1 MTAQYPPQTAGLDP
15 RVARLAAVVDC
26 QQQEIERL
34 RAERDGGLLV
44 PLAEGI
50 LVERLGY
57 SPGEAATHLADLAA
71 RTGTSVAE
79 LAADLVA
86 GAVRPPRSPVA
97 VAGAAPDFARL
108 PGGEAESSALLEEV
122 RRTAGAVAVALW
134 QVQPDG
140 ALGLVAHTGLNLLE
154 ASRWRHLPVL
164 MDCLPQRAARERR
177 PHWIPEVELAPA
189 VPLLADGHRGARA
202 VVPVTTSRSIAGV
215 VEFVWTAPL
224 REFPPEQKR
233 RLAALAALCGR
244 EIMLSTQ
251 PAGALPSTVGLLDSG
266 LFARPRT
273 DESGQVTDFE
283 IAQVGEDFADPHGRR
298 PADLVGRGLT
308 RTYPLLCA
316 YGLADRAVEVLTTG
330 ASAQLGPVPL
340 VARTGGAATPAM
352 VDVRITR
359 FLDGVR
365 IALTLGH
372 DDHRL
377 AQLLHNLQHIARLGS
392 WEHSVLT
399 GEMAWTEQTFELFGL
414 PASAGPV
421 TWDGLCT
428 YVHPEDLPIL
438 EAFQTTLLARQE
450 AATVFRLIRPD
461 GTHRQIRAHGEP
473 VLSEGGELV
482 AVRGIYQDLSAQY
495 QSQVALSA
503 TRDRL
508 ADTEHEAQQQNRIAR
523 ELQQVILPSAAR
535 PVEMDGLEV
544 AVRYRPA
551 AQEHKVGGDWYDA
564 TVLPDGRI
572 LLVIGDVAGHGIGAA
587 TGMIALRNALR
598 GLAVTGAG
606 PGQLLGWLNT
616 TTFTVNRGVTG
627 TALCGLYD
635 PESRTLTWAR
645 AGHLPPM
652 LVRDGVA
659 EQLPLPRGILLGARP
674 GARFEERV
682 LRLRP
687 ADTLVLFTDGLIE
700 RRGVLLDDSLDRLAA
715 AACHAGTDVERISD
729 QLLAEASSDTEDDSC
744 LIVIRVSEPVTS
756 A

>member
-1 MTAQYPPQTAGLDP
+1 MTAQYPPQTSDLDP
-15 RVARLAAVVDC
+15 RVAGLAAVVEC

-34 RAERDGGLLV
+34 RADRDGGLLV
-44 PLAEGI
+44 PVAEGI

-57 SPGEAATHLADLAA
+57 SPAEAATHLAELAT
-71 RTGTSVAE
+71 RTGITVAE

-86 GAVRPPRSPVA
+86 GAVRPPRTLAEP
-97 VAGAAPDFARL
+97 GNAPDFARL
-108 PGGEAESSALLEEV
+108 PDASAENSALLEEV
-122 RRTAGAVAVALW
+122 RRTAGAAAVAVW
-134 QVQPDG
+134 QVRPDG
-140 ALGLVAHTGLNLLE
+140 ALGLAGHSGLDLLE

-177 PHWIPEVELAPA
+177 PHWIPEVEFAPA
-189 VPLLADGHRGARA
+189 VPLLADERRGARA
-202 VVPVTTSRSIAGV
+202 VVPVTTARSIAGV
-215 VEFVWTAPL
+215 VEFVWAAPL
-224 REFPPEQKR
+224 PLFPPEQKR
-233 RLAALAALCGR
+233 RLTALAALCGR
-244 EIMLSTQ
+244 EIVLSTQ

-266 LFARPRT
+266 LFARPRS

-283 IAQVGEDFADPHGRR
+283 IAQVGEDFADPHGRQ
-298 PADLVGRGLT
+298 PAELIGRGLT
-308 RTYPLLCA
+308 RAYPLLCA
-316 YGLADRAVEVLTTG
+316 YGLADRAVQVLTTG
-330 ASAQLGPVPL
+330 ATARLGPVPL
-340 VARTGGAATPAM
+340 VARTGGAATPAT

-365 IALTLGH
+365 IGLTVGH

-399 GEMAWTEQTFELFGL
+399 GEMTWTEQTFELFGL
-414 PASAGPV
+414 PTSAGPV
-421 TWDGLCT
+421 AWDELCT
-428 YVHPEDLPIL
+428 YVHPEDLPIA

-473 VLSEGGELV
+473 VLSESGQLV

-495 QSQVALSA
+495 QSQVALTA

-523 ELQQVILPSAAR
+523 ELQQAILPSAAR
-535 PVEMDGLEV
+535 PVEMDGLDV

-564 TVLPDGRI
+564 TVLPSGRI

-598 GLAVTGAG
+598 GLAVTGAS
-606 PGQLLGWLNT
+606 PGKLLEWLNT

-652 LVRDGVA
+652 LVRGGVT

-674 GARFEERV
+674 TARFEESV
-682 LRLRP
+682 LELRP

-729 QLLAEASSDTEDDSC
+729 QLLAEATSDTEDDSC
-744 LIVIRVSEPVTS
+744 LIVIRVSEPVTP

>member
-1 MTAQYPPQTAGLDP
+1 MTVQHPPQKRDLDP
-15 RVARLAAVVDC
+15 RAARLAAVVEG
-26 QQQEIERL
+26 QQQEIEQL
-34 RAERDGGLLV
+34 RAERDGGRLV

-50 LVERLGY
+50 LVDRLGY
-57 SPGEAATHLADLAA
+57 SPTEAAAHLADLAA
-71 RTGTSVAE
+71 RTGITVPE

-86 GAVRPPRSPVA
+86 GAVRLPRSPA
-97 VAGAAPDFARL
+97 PATDSIPDFARL
-108 PGGEAESSALLEEV
+108 PDGDEENSALLEEV

-140 ALGLVAHTGLNLLE
+140 ALGLAAHTGLNLLD
-154 ASRWRHLPVL
+154 ASRWRHIPVL
-164 MDCLPQRAARERR
+164 MDCLPQRAALQRR
-177 PHWIPEVELAPA
+177 PQWMPDGELTPA
-189 VPLLADGHRGARA
+189 VPLLADGQRGARA
-202 VVPVTTSRSIAGV
+202 VIPVTTSRSVAGV
-215 VEFVWTAPL
+215 VEFVWAA
-224 REFPPEQKR
+224 RSAAFASEEKR
-233 RLAALAALCGR
+233 RLTALAALCGR
-244 EIMLSTQ
+244 EIMFSTQ

-273 DESGQVTDFE
+273 NESGQVVDFE
-283 IAQVGEDFADPHGRR
+283 IAQVGEDFTDPGGR
-298 PADLVGRGLT
+298 PAPDLVGRGLT
-308 RTYPLLCA
+308 RMYPLLCA
-316 YGLADRAVEVLTTG
+316 YGLADRAVAVLTTG
-330 ASAQLGPVPL
+330 ATAQLGPVPL
-340 VARTGGAATPAM
+340 VTRSGDAATPAM

-365 IALTLGH
+365 IGLTVGR

-392 WEHSVLT
+392 WEHSLLT
-399 GEMAWTEQTFELFGL
+399 GEMTWTEQTFELFGL
-414 PASAGPV
+414 PPTTGPAS
-421 TWDGLCT
+421 WNELRT
-428 YVHPEDLPIL
+428 YVHPEDLPIVD
-438 EAFQTTLLARQE
+438 AFQKTLLARQE
-450 AATVFRLIRPD
+450 AAAVFRLIRPD

-473 VLSEGGELV
+473 VLSGTGELV
-482 AVRGIYQDLSAQY
+482 AVRGIYQDLSAEY

-508 ADTEHEAQQQNRIAR
+508 ADTEHEARQQYRIAR
-523 ELQQVILPSAAR
+523 ELQQAILPSSAR
-535 PVEMDGLEV
+535 PVAMDGLDV

-564 TVLPDGRI
+564 TVLPSGKI
-572 LLVIGDVAGHGIGAA
+572 LLVIGDVAGHGIVAA

-606 PGQLLGWLNT
+606 PGRLLEWLNT
-616 TTFTVNRGVTG
+616 TTFSVNQGITG

-635 PESRTLTWAR
+635 PDDRTLTWAR
-645 AGHLPPM
+645 AGHLPPL

-674 GARFEERV
+674 GAGFEETV

-729 QLLAEASSDTEDDSC
+729 KLLAGATSDTEDDSC
-744 LIVIRVSEPVTS
+744 VIVIRVSEPVTS

>member
-1 MTAQYPPQTAGLDP
+1 MPAQHPPQTSGLDP
-15 RVARLAAVVDC
+15 RVARLAAVVER

-44 PLAEGI
+44 PVAEGI

-57 SPGEAATHLADLAA
+57 SPAEAAAHLTELAGK
-71 RTGTSVAE
+71 TGVTVPE
-79 LAADLVA
+79 LAADLIG
-86 GAVRPPRSPVA
+86 GAVRPPRSFPA
-97 VAGAAPDFARL
+97 RSDEMPDFARL
-108 PGGEAESSALLEEV
+108 PGRDAEDAALLEEV
-122 RRTAGAVAVALW
+122 RRTAGAAAVALW

-140 ALGLVAHTGLNLLE
+140 ALGLAGHTGLDLLE

-177 PHWIPEVELAPA
+177 PHWVPDAETTPGL
-189 VPLLADGHRGARA
+189 PLLADDLGGARA

-215 VEFVWTAPL
+215 VEFVWPAPL
-224 REFPPEQKR
+224 PGFPPER
-233 RLAALAALCGR
+233 RRQLTALAALCGR
-244 EIMLSTQ
+244 EIVLSAQ
-251 PAGALPSTVGLLDSG
+251 PAGTLPSVVGLLDAG

-273 DESGQVTDFE
+273 DESGHVVDFE
-283 IAQVGEDFADPHGRR
+283 IAQVGEDFEDPGGRSPR
-298 PADLVGRGLT
+298 ELVGRGMT
-308 RTYPLLCA
+308 RVYPLLCA
-316 YGLADRAVEVLTTG
+316 YGLGERAVEVLTSG
-330 ASAQLGPVPL
+330 ASRQLGPIPMVT
-340 VARTGGAATPAM
+340 RRGDAATPAM

-365 IALTLGH
+365 IGLTIGH
-372 DDHRL
+372 DEHRL
-377 AQLLHNLQHIARLGS
+377 AQLLHNLQHIGRLGS

-399 GEMAWTEQTFELFGL
+399 GEMTWTEQTFELFGL
-414 PASAGPV
+414 PPSAGPV
-421 TWDGLCT
+421 SWDELCT
-428 YVHPEDLPIL
+428 YVHPDDLPIVR
-438 EAFQTTLLARQE
+438 AFQNALTTQE

-461 GTHRQIRAHGEP
+461 GTLRQIRAHGEP
-473 VLSEGGELV
+473 VTSETGELV

-495 QSQVALSA
+495 QSQVALTA

-508 ADTEHEAQQQNRIAR
+508 ADSEHEARQQNRIAR
-523 ELQQVILPSAAR
+523 ELQQAILPSSR
-535 PVEMDGLEV
+535 PVDMNGLCV

-572 LLVIGDVAGHGIGAA
+572 LLVIGDVAGHGIEAA
-587 TGMIALRNALR
+587 TGMVALRNALR

-606 PGQLLGWLNT
+606 PGQLLEWLNT

-627 TALCGLYD
+627 TALCGLYEPAD
-635 PESRTLTWAR
+635 RTLTWAR

-659 EQLPLPRGILLGARP
+659 EQLPLPRGILLGARA
-674 GARFEERV
+674 GVRFEESV

-687 ADTLVLFTDGLIE
+687 RDTLVLFTDGLIE

-715 AACHAGTDVERISD
+715 AACRSGTDVEGISD
-729 QLLAEASSDTEDDSC
+729 KLLAEATSDTEDDSC
-744 LIVIRVSEPVTS
+744 LIVIRVPDPVTS

>member
-1 MTAQYPPQTAGLDP
+1 MPAQHPPRTSDLEP
-15 RVARLAAVVDC
+15 RAARLADVVTR

-57 SPGEAATHLADLAA
+57 SPAEATAHLTDLAA
-71 RTGTSVAE
+71 KTGVAVPE

-86 GAVRPPRSPVA
+86 GAVRPPRAPTP
-97 VAGAAPDFARL
+97 GPGGMPDFARL
-108 PGGEAESSALLEEV
+108 PDGDAENSALLEEV
-122 RRTAGAVAVALW
+122 RRTAGALAVALW

-140 ALGLVAHTGLNLLE
+140 ALGLAGQTGLNLLE

-164 MDCLPQRAARERR
+164 LDCLPQRAARERR
-177 PHWIPEVELAPA
+177 PHWLPEADITPG
-189 VPLLADGHRGARA
+189 VPLLAADEGRARA
-202 VVPVTTSRSIAGV
+202 VIPVTTSRGIAGV
-215 VEFVWTAPL
+215 VEFVWPAPL
-224 REFPPEQKR
+224 PGFPPERRR
-233 RLAALAALCGR
+233 RLTALAALCGR
-244 EIMLSTQ
+244 EIMFSTQ
-251 PAGALPSTVGLLDSG
+251 PTGALPALVGLLDSG
-266 LFARPRT
+266 LFARPRA

-283 IAQVGEDFADPHGRR
+283 IAQVGEDFEDPGGRS
-298 PADLVGRGLT
+298 AQDLVGRGLT
-308 RTYPLLCA
+308 RVYPLLCA
-316 YGLADRAVEVLTTG
+316 YGLADRSVEVLTSGST
-330 ASAQLGPVPL
+330 AQLGPIPL
-340 VARTGGAATPAM
+340 VAQQGGTATPAM

-365 IALTLGH
+365 IGLTVGH

-377 AQLLHNLQHIARLGS
+377 AELLHSLQHIARLGS

-399 GEMAWTEQTFELFGL
+399 GEMTWTEQTFELFGL

-421 TWDGLCT
+421 SWNELCT
-428 YVHPEDLPIL
+428 YVHPEDLTIVR
-438 EAFQTTLLARQE
+438 AFQNSLLRQE

-473 VLSEGGELV
+473 VRSETGELI

-495 QSQVALSA
+495 QSQVALTA

-508 ADTEHEAQQQNRIAR
+508 DASEHEVREQNRIAR
-523 ELQQVILPSAAR
+523 ELQQAILPSAAR
-535 PVEMDGLEV
+535 PSGMDGLDV

-564 TVLPDGRI
+564 TALPDGRI

-587 TGMIALRNALR
+587 TGMIGLRNALR

-606 PGQLLGWLNT
+606 PGRLLEWLNT
-616 TTFTVNRGVTG
+616 TTFTVNQGITG
-627 TALCGLYD
+627 TALCGLYS
-635 PESRTLTWAR
+635 PGTRTLTWAR
-645 AGHLPPM
+645 AGHLPPI

-659 EQLPLPRGILLGARP
+659 EQLPLPRGILLGARE
-674 GARFEERV
+674 GARFEESV
-682 LRLRP
+682 LLLRTG
-687 ADTLVLFTDGLIE
+687 DTLVLFTDGLIE
-700 RRGVLLDDSLDRLAA
+700 RRGVLLDDSLDRLALGA
-715 AACHAGTDVERISD
+715 REAGTDVERISD
-729 QLLAEASSDTEDDSC
+729 KLLAEATSDTEDDSC
-744 LIVIRVSEPVTS
+744 LIVIRVAGPVTS